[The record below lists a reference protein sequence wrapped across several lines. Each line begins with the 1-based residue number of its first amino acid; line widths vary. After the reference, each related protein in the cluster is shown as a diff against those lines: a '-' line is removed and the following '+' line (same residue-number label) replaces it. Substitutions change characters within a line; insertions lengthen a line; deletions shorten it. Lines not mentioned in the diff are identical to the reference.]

1 MKYDVCPLCGD
12 VVFYEDGVTSPLYQ
26 IIRSGRAK
34 RVYHTKC
41 VDKER
46 GKQNEHIKSKEIK

>member
-1 MKYDVCPLCGD
+1 MKYDICPLCGD
-12 VVFYEDGVTSPLYQ
+12 VVFYEVGRPSPLYQ
-26 IIRSGRAK
+26 IIRSGRAM

>member
-1 MKYDVCPLCGD
+1 MKYEVCPLCGD
-12 VVFYEDGVTSPLYQ
+12 VVFYEDGQNSPMYA
-26 IIRSGRAK
+26 IVRSGRAK

-46 GKQNEHIKSKEIK
+46 GKQNEHIKCKEDK